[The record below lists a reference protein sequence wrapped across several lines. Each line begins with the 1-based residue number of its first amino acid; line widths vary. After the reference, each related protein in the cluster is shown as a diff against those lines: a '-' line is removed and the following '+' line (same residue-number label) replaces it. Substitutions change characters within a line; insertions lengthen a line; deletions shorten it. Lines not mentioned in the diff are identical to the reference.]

1 MPHPLPHRRAR
12 GFTLVELLVAMTLGL
27 IILGA
32 ATTFAINTARTQAR
46 SQVGDDSMR
55 RSRYLALTLE
65 QDIRDAGSLMPIRSD
80 FGAVNLF
87 NDTLAILRV
96 PARDTVAGPSYF
108 VTALGACG
116 ANCLSVR
123 KRDGRVEITSGQVF
137 LFTAVGDVNRLLLA
151 TAVTDPSPSNPATP
165 VEITF
170 LNTLDSLFHWPARLV
185 GVSAANATVQALRL
199 SAYYRGS
206 VADTNALMVA
216 ERIGTDGR
224 FLPEVLAS
232 GVSRWDVAAGFVN
245 GTTASSISLTDT
257 TQNHCALTH
266 LTIEATLAPDQ
277 VVDRRMQSSPL
288 TARPVRW
295 LYGTRNLNVQR
306 TLRRGRPC
314 Y

>member
-1 MPHPLPHRRAR
+1 MPPSRLGRALR

-32 ATTFAINTARTQAR
+32 ATTFAINTARSQAR

-55 RSRYLALTLE
+55 RSRYIALTLE

-108 VTALGACG
+108 VTAFGACG
-116 ANCLSVR
+116 TNCLSVR
-123 KRDGRVEITSGQVF
+123 KRNGRVEISAGQVF
-137 LFTAVGDVNRLLLA
+137 LFTAVGNVNRLLLA
-151 TAVTDPSPSNPATP
+151 TGVTDPAPSNPATP
-165 VEITF
+165 VQITV

-185 GVSAANATVQALRL
+185 GVPTTNATVQALRL

-206 VADTNALMVA
+206 VADSTALMVA
-216 ERIGTDGR
+216 ERIGSDGR
-224 FLPEVLAS
+224 FLPEVLAN
-232 GVSRWDVAAGFVN
+232 GVARWDITAGFVN
-245 GTTASSISLTDT
+245 GTTASGISLSDT

-266 LTIEATLAPDQ
+266 LTIEATLTPDQ
-277 VVDRRMQSSPL
+277 VVDRRMQTSPL

-306 TLRRGRPC
+306 TLRQGRPC